1 MSVFFSLY
9 LTQVDS
15 SRLVVGVG
23 DSNRLVV
30 GVEEDSNRLAV
41 EVVDFRNNRHFE
53 VRKT

>member
-1 MSVFFSLY
+1 VFFFSLY

-15 SRLVVGVG
+15 NRLAVEVE

-30 GVEEDSNRLAV
+30 EVEEDSNRLAV